1 MTQLKFKSL
10 ILIIFYLMKNHM
22 EILIYDISYKIC
34 IGAKTLRIRCDKV
47 DGTVKVDNGTRYLV
61 LFDPEKYDAICNR
74 IRYLISQK
82 SGITYVFS
90 HNYARIKIDSNDFS
104 PLEKTLD
111 LHNVIILIKS
121 ILNTNQNRYYYN
133 IFLQNC
139 LYQLPENNDNK

>member
-34 IGAKTLRIRCDKV
+34 IGAKTLRIRRDKV

-121 ILNTNQNRYYYN
+121 ILNTNQNRYYSN

>member
-1 MTQLKFKSL
+1 
-10 ILIIFYLMKNHM
+10 MKNHM

-34 IGAKTLRIRCDKV
+34 IGAKTLRIGRDKV
-47 DGTVKVDNGTRYLV
+47 DGTVKIDNGPRYLV

-74 IRYLISQK
+74 IRYRISQK

-90 HNYARIKIDSNDFS
+90 HNYARIKIDSNYFP

-111 LHNVIILIKS
+111 LYNVIILIKS
-121 ILNTNQNRYYYN
+121 ILKSNQNRYYSN